1 MDNNIKKKVFL
12 LTILPLIIIFSI
24 TVSVMTI
31 YYRNNLKEY
40 EKFKTEEIRKEIE
53 IATNTYR
60 RFSDFIYYS
69 TINCDEISGLLYE
82 SYTRPETKDSNR
94 IKLIAEVNSLYN
106 DVKKFEYRQLHFHL
120 PDTESFL
127 RMHRP
132 SKYGDKL
139 ASVRETVRFTN
150 ENKTISTGFEE
161 GRIFNGYRYVYP
173 LYYKGL
179 HAGSVEISIS
189 LRAVIK
195 SLEELFEKKY
205 IFLLKK
211 ELVDEK
217 VFSSEKSNYKP
228 FCVNSN
234 YLLDIAVN
242 RIEFC
247 GEDFDDFL
255 NNSEEAQLRR
265 KLDTAAEFILPGS
278 GEKIQLPFCHI
289 KAF

>member
-1 MDNNIKKKVFL
+1 MDDKIKKKVFL
-12 LTILPLIIIFSI
+12 LGILPLVIVFS
-24 TVSVMTI
+24 TTASVMTM
-31 YYRNNLKEY
+31 YYRNNLKEF
-40 EKFKTEEIRKEIE
+40 ENFKTAEVKKEIE
-53 IATNTYR
+53 IAVNTYR

-69 TINCDEISGLLYE
+69 IINRDEISGLLYE
-82 SYTRPETKDSNR
+82 SYTRPETKESNR
-94 IKLIAEVNSLYN
+94 KKLKAEIDSLYR
-106 DVKKFEYRQLHFHL
+106 DIKKYEYRQLHFHL

-132 SKYGDKL
+132 PKYGDKL
-139 ASVRETVRFTN
+139 ASVRETVRVTN
-150 ENKTISTGFEE
+150 EKKTISAGFEE

-173 LYYKGL
+173 LYYKGM

-189 LRAVIK
+189 LGAVIN

-242 RIEFC
+242 RREFC
-247 GEDFDDFL
+247 GDDFDDFL
-255 NNSEEAQLRR
+255 NNSEAEELRW
-265 KLDTAAEFILPGS
+265 KLDTAADFILPGS
-278 GEKIQLPFCHI
+278 ETVNKFV
-289 KAF
+289 